1 MRSKIIAT
9 GIVLALLAC
18 ASFAT
23 GQTATGGVNGNVSDP
38 SGAVV
43 PGATIKLTNEATQV
57 ETLSRS
63 NETGNYV
70 FVGVQPGT
78 YTLKVEM
85 TGFRSVEAR
94 GLKVD
99 VSQTVT
105 QNFTFEVGR
114 VTETVEVNFVAP
126 LVNSTTAELG
136 TVIEQRVVEDLPLNG
151 RNFTQLL
158 TLTPGAT
165 PVSTSQNRN
174 IGCCEGN
181 VGLPGSGFSDA
192 SFHGQQNRSKL
203 YFFDGIINTNIR
215 GPTYIVIPYIDSI
228 QEFKVVGH
236 DAKAEYGGATGGV
249 VDMVSKSGTNSFH
262 GSVFE
267 YVRNDAF
274 DARNSVTDFDPVR
287 RTPKIFPF
295 RQNQFGATFSGP
307 IIKNKTF
314 FSGGYDGWRYSKPSL
329 DRSYVPTA
337 AELGGDFSLQP
348 YSTTPHQIY
357 NPYSGSG
364 TSRVAFRCDASGNP
378 LPLLPG
384 TNLQDQTLGAP
395 CNKLPQALISTEMQQ
410 FFLKYSTLPNYSV
423 TSDRGHNFIQT
434 RPPPNTSNSFQVR
447 IDHRLSQ
454 KDNLFFRYTEQRVSV
469 VNPIG
474 EVGFTEGGSIGR
486 NYGGGWVHTFRPSL
500 ILDLRAA
507 YAGRPAVDAGQQN
520 QNPLRLDPLNQLGFK
535 DIDKFSGILFRLN
548 TNEWIAGGS
557 SDFGI
562 RGPAPRE
569 NPIWI
574 VTPNI
579 VWLKGR
585 HIF

>member
-1 MRSKIIAT
+1 MWLAKTTTFFSLVLLIFANGTRGQTASGEVNGTVTDKSGGFVGSAAVKLTNQAT
-9 GIVLALLAC
+9 GIDDRATTNSDGYFVFINVKPGMYVL
-18 ASFAT
+18 
-23 GQTATGGVNGNVSDP
+23 G
-38 SGAVV
+38 
-43 PGATIKLTNEATQV
+43 
-57 ETLSRS
+57 
-63 NETGNYV
+63 
-70 FVGVQPGT
+70 
-78 YTLKVEM
+78 
-85 TGFRSVEAR
+85 VEAR
-94 GLKVD
+94 GFKTTRISSFEVG
-99 VSQTVT
+99 VNQTVT
-105 QNFTFEVGR
+105 QAVSLDVGA
-114 VTETVEVNFVAP
+114 VNEQVVVSAETAMLEA
-126 LVNSTTAELG
+126 STSELG
-136 TVIEQRVVEDLPLNG
+136 TVIPEKAVNDLPLNG

-158 TLTPGAT
+158 TLTPGVT
-165 PVSTSQNRN
+165 PVSTAQNKS

-181 VGLPGSGFSDA
+181 VGIPGSGFSDA
-192 SFHGQQNRSKL
+192 SFHGQQNRSKF
-203 YFFDGIINTNIR
+203 YFFDGIINTNVR
-215 GPTYIVIPYIDSI
+215 GPTYIVIPNIDLI

-236 DAKAEYGGATGGV
+236 DAKAEFGGATGGV
-249 VDMVSKSGTNSFH
+249 VDMVSASGSGSFH
-262 GSVFE
+262 GSAFE

-274 DARNSVTDFDPVR
+274 DARNSVTDFDPVA

-434 RPPPNTSNSFQVR
+434 RPTPNTSNSFQVR

-474 EVGFTEGGSIGR
+474 EVGFDRQELWRELGAHLSAKLGS
-486 NYGGGWVHTFRPSL
+486 
-500 ILDLRAA
+500 
-507 YAGRPAVDAGQQN
+507 
-520 QNPLRLDPLNQLGFK
+520 
-535 DIDKFSGILFRLN
+535 
-548 TNEWIAGGS
+548 
-557 SDFGI
+557 
-562 RGPAPRE
+562 
-569 NPIWI
+569 
-574 VTPNI
+574 
-579 VWLKGR
+579 
-585 HIF
+585 